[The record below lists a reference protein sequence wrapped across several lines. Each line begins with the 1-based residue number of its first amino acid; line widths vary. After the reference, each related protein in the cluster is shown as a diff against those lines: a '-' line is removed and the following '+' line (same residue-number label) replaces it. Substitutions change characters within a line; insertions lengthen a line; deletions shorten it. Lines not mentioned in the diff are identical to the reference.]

1 MSDLPLVDA
10 RRSSVASSLAASAL
24 AVTAGTGI
32 SFFLGHRQPDI
43 VALYLVC
50 IVFVAAR
57 FGYLASILT
66 VALAVA
72 AFDFF
77 FTPPYFSFADDDRRY
92 FATYAVM
99 LCVGLV
105 ISHMTARVRR
115 EAASARSSEFRTR
128 QLYAMS
134 REFSAARSGDE
145 VIAVA
150 SRHVRAALPGDVWV
164 LRVDASGLLHAPP
177 AGGVPE
183 LSPAVFR
190 RAQRVAAGHRT
201 DVADVGSVAAEQI
214 LPLTAS
220 NGTIGVLVARPST
233 PGALAP
239 AGNRELLETFA
250 AQLTLALERVE
261 ISEEIHREQQ
271 ERLDQEQLRNALLS
285 SISHDLRTPMAV
297 VIGSV
302 TALLDEDREA
312 SPQRRREYLENILSE
327 ATRLNRILRNV
338 LDVTALEGRELRA
351 KKEWQPL
358 DEVVGTALGRLEGSL
373 LGRPVEVTIPEEASL
388 VNIDAVLLEQVL
400 VNLLENA
407 TKYSPHGTAIEIRA
421 RSMQDGVEV
430 EVADRGSGIPPGQE
444 ESIFEKFRRGAPAPT
459 ESGMGLGLTI
469 CRGVVSAHRG
479 TIRCENRS
487 GGGASFVF
495 VLPHEG
501 RPPTMRELP
510 EIAEEPRE
518 R

>member
-1 MSDLPLVDA
+1 MGALPAVA
-10 RRSSVASSLAASAL
+10 GRGSSVASSLAASVV

-43 VALYLVC
+43 VALYLLC
-50 IVFVAAR
+50 IIFVATR

-115 EAASARSSEFRTR
+115 EAASARSNEFRTR

-134 REFSAARSGDE
+134 REFSIVRSGDE

-150 SRHVRAALPGDVWV
+150 SRHVRAAVPGDVWV
-164 LRVDASGLLHAPP
+164 LRVDASGLVALT
-177 AGGVPE
+177 AGCVPE
-183 LSPAVFR
+183 LSPEVFS
-190 RAQRVAAGHRT
+190 RAQQVAAGRWM
-201 DVADVGSVAAEQI
+201 DVADVGPVTAEQI
-214 LPLTAS
+214 LPLTVS
-220 NGTIGVLVARPST
+220 NGTIGVLVVRPST
-233 PGALAP
+233 PDALAS
-239 AGNRELLETFA
+239 AWNRELLEAFA
-250 AQLTLALERVE
+250 VQLALALERAE
-261 ISEEIHREQQ
+261 IAEEIHREQR
-271 ERLDQEQLRNALLS
+271 RLLEQEQLRNALLS
-285 SISHDLRTPMAV
+285 SISHDLRTPLAV
-297 VIGSV
+297 VVGSV
-302 TALLDEDREA
+302 TAMLEEDREV

-327 ATRLNRILRNV
+327 AMRLNRILRNV
-338 LDVTALEGRELRA
+338 LDVTALEARALRA
-351 KKEWQPL
+351 KKEWHPL
-358 DEVVGTALGRLEGSL
+358 EEVIGTALGRLEGSL
-373 LGRPVEVTIPEEASL
+373 LGRPVEIIIPEEASL
-388 VNIDAVLLEQVL
+388 VNVDAVLLEQVL

-421 RSMQDGVEV
+421 RSMRDGVEV

-444 ESIFEKFRRGAPAPT
+444 ESIFEKFRRGAPT
-459 ESGMGLGLTI
+459 GSGMGLGLTI
-469 CRGVVSAHRG
+469 CRGIVSAHGG

-487 GGGASFVF
+487 GGGASFLF
-495 VLPHEG
+495 VLPHG
-501 RPPTMRELP
+501 GDPPMMRELP
-510 EIAEEPRE
+510 EIADEPRE